1 VVAPFIG
8 AFFMQKN
15 RLYLTV
21 FIYGLKVCLVNNFRS
36 LVMKKVLLSVL
47 VLLVCACSADLSKYA
62 TADANAS
69 TKTRM
74 RACMVAEANSR
85 LQAGTLFSQG
95 ISATADEIVEVC
107 LKKLA
112 LESAGI
118 SSESQS
124 TAETIIQNLKNLAG
138 SN

>member
-1 VVAPFIG
+1 
-8 AFFMQKN
+8 
-15 RLYLTV
+15 
-21 FIYGLKVCLVNNFRS
+21 
-36 LVMKKVLLSVL
+36 MKKILFSVAVLLL
-47 VLLVCACSADLSKYA
+47 AGCSADLSKY
-62 TADANAS
+62 TSVDANAS
-69 TKTRM
+69 TKTKM
-74 RACMVAEANSR
+74 RACMVGEANSR
-85 LQAGTLFSQG
+85 LQAGTLFAQS
-95 ISATADEIVEVC
+95 ISVTADELVEVC

>member
-1 VVAPFIG
+1 
-8 AFFMQKN
+8 
-15 RLYLTV
+15 
-21 FIYGLKVCLVNNFRS
+21 
-36 LVMKKVLLSVL
+36 MKKFLFSVAILLL
-47 VLLVCACSADLSKYA
+47 AGCIADLSKY
-62 TADANAS
+62 TSVDANAS
-69 TKTRM
+69 TKTKM
-74 RACMVAEANSR
+74 RACMVSEANNR
-85 LQAGTLFSQG
+85 LQAGTLFAQS
-95 ISATADEIVEVC
+95 ISVTADELVEVC

>member
-1 VVAPFIG
+1 MKNFLFSVA
-8 AFFMQKN
+8 
-15 RLYLTV
+15 
-21 FIYGLKVCLVNNFRS
+21 
-36 LVMKKVLLSVL
+36 VLLL
-47 VLLVCACSADLSKYA
+47 AGCSADLSKY
-62 TADANAS
+62 TSVDANAS
-69 TKTRM
+69 IKTKM
-74 RACMVAEANSR
+74 RACMVSEANSR
-85 LQAGTLFSQG
+85 LQAGTLFNQS
-95 ISATADEIVEVC
+95 ISVTADELVEVC

>member
-1 VVAPFIG
+1 
-8 AFFMQKN
+8 
-15 RLYLTV
+15 
-21 FIYGLKVCLVNNFRS
+21 
-36 LVMKKVLLSVL
+36 
-47 VLLVCACSADLSKYA
+47 
-62 TADANAS
+62 
-69 TKTRM
+69 M

-95 ISATADEIVEVC
+95 ISATADEIVEAC

-124 TAETIIQNLKNLAG
+124 TAQSIIQSLKNLG
-138 SN
+138 GM